1 MASRIQILPE
11 QLCNKI
17 AAGEVV
23 ERPASVVKELVE
35 NSIDAGASQVH
46 VEIEKGGKRMIRIV
60 DDGCGMNREE
70 LFLCLERHATSK
82 INSDEDLFRLQTLGF
97 RGEAVPSIAAVSRMT
112 LRSRDAASEAGWEIY
127 LEGGTVRRA
136 DAVGMPQGTTLE
148 IRDLFYRMP
157 ARRKFLRR
165 DETELG
171 HVGEVVTKL
180 ALANPQIAFRLQH
193 HGRPLI
199 DVPRH
204 DRLEERIAALLGRTV
219 VSELVEVDASAVHWS
234 LKGLASQ
241 PTVHRATSG
250 YIYTFVNGRFIRDR
264 VVQHAILEGYRSLM
278 PRGRYPVAVLFL
290 RIDPELVDVNVHP
303 TKHEVRFRQQS
314 EVHDF
319 ITASLQ
325 DALRPSGWLQGAG
338 GTTHERLQPFA
349 APQPQAA
356 AEQRQLEIREALG
369 NYAARNVADAPRNW
383 ADAAGPA
390 SRAVER
396 GVQLRSDDDL
406 PATASVQPAGGG
418 FFSSLQLIGQFHNS
432 YLLCQDGADLLLIDQ
447 HAAHER
453 IGFERLKRQW
463 AAGALEQQ
471 RLLFPVMLEFSHQEV
486 PSLEENLPRLERFGF
501 ELEPFGGR
509 SYALKAVPRLLGDN
523 EATQLLRD
531 LVAEL
536 AALGNS
542 DVLEAALDRILILI
556 ACHGMVRA
564 NQGLAPAEI
573 RSLLQDLDGVDFGAQ
588 CPHGRPVMHRLPLAE
603 IERFFKRS

>member
-1 MASRIQILPE
+1 MAARIQILPE

-35 NSIDAGASQVH
+35 NALDAGAKQIH
-46 VEIEKGGKRMIRIV
+46 IDIEKGGKRLIRIV
-60 DDGCGMNREE
+60 DDGCGMNRDD

-82 INSDEDLFRLQTLGF
+82 ISSDEDLFRLQTLGF
-97 RGEAVPSIAAVSRMT
+97 RGEAIPSIAAVSRMT
-112 LRSRDAASEAGWEIY
+112 LRSRDEQSEAGWEIY

-136 DAVGMPQGTTLE
+136 DAVGMPRGTTLE
-148 IRDLFYRMP
+148 IQDLFYRMP

-180 ALANPQIAFRLQH
+180 ALANPQVAFRLQH
-193 HGRPLI
+193 HGRALI
-199 DVPRH
+199 DVPGH
-204 DRLEERIAALLGRTV
+204 SRLQERIAALLGRTV
-219 VSELVEVDASAVHWS
+219 LSELVEVDASAPH
-234 LKGLASQ
+234 LHLQGLASQ
-241 PTVHRATSG
+241 PTVHRATGG
-250 YIYTFVNGRFIRDR
+250 YIYTFVNGRYIRDR
-264 VVQHAILEGYRSLM
+264 VVQHAILEAYRNLM

-319 ITASLQ
+319 LVAGLQ
-325 DALRPSGWLQGAG
+325 DALRPSGWLHSGAPVS
-338 GTTHERLQPFA
+338 EAP
-349 APQPQAA
+349 PQPASGPEPDPPPSVS
-356 AEQRQLEIREALG
+356 EQRQLEIREALG
-369 NYAARNVADAPRNW
+369 SYAARGLENLPRTGI
-383 ADAAGPA
+383 AGSMPERHAVKPTAFEPGTCPPA
-390 SRAVER
+390 
-396 GVQLRSDDDL
+396 
-406 PATASVQPAGGG
+406 PATCG

-432 YLLCQDGADLLLIDQ
+432 YLLCQDDQDLVLIDQ

-471 RLLFPVMLEFSHQEV
+471 CLLFPVMLEFSHQEI
-486 PSLEENLPRLERFGF
+486 PQLQANLERLERFGF
-501 ELEPFGGR
+501 ELEPFGGK
-509 SYALKAVPRLLGDN
+509 SFALKAVPRVLGDG

-531 LVAEL
+531 LAAEL
-536 AALGNS
+536 AALGS
-542 DVLEAALDRILILI
+542 SQALEAALDKILILI

-564 NQGLAPAEI
+564 NQNLSPAEI
-573 RSLLQDLDGVDFGAQ
+573 RSLLHDLDQVDFGAQ
-588 CPHGRPVMHRLPLAE
+588 CPHGRPVMHRLSLAD
-603 IERFFKRS
+603 IERFFKRG